1 VAKPIMDIRSLA
13 RTHGPT
19 MLNVLVSIAR
29 QKSAP
34 PSARVTAAGI
44 VLDRGYGKAEQSV
57 DQKSDLQITIRQIL
71 DAPAPAPAPKLVSGR
86 VVDSIQ
92 PNVSGMPATS
102 ANQKG
107 GSKPKAPSD

>member
-71 DAPAPAPAPKLVSGR
+71 DAPAPKLVTGR
-86 VVDSIQ
+86 VVDHIQ
-92 PNVSGMPATS
+92 HKVDGMPATS
-102 ANQKG
+102 A
-107 GSKPKAPSD
+107 KPKNSEDPK

>member
-13 RTHGPT
+13 RVHGPT

-57 DQKSDLQITIRQIL
+57 DTKSDLQITIRQIL
-71 DAPAPAPAPKLVSGR
+71 DAPSQPKLVAGR
-86 VVDSIQ
+86 VVDQVQ
-92 PNVSGMPATS
+92 PNVSRMPATS
-102 ANQKG
+102 G
-107 GSKPKAPSD
+107 KPKNSEDPK

>member
-1 VAKPIMDIRSLA
+1 MPKTITDIRSLA
-13 RTHGPT
+13 RVHGPT

-44 VLDRGYGKAEQSV
+44 VLDRGFGKAEQSV

-71 DAPAPAPAPKLVSGR
+71 DGPSAPAPKLVAGR
-86 VVDSIQ
+86 VVDHIQ
-92 PNVSGMPATS
+92 HKVDGMPAS
-102 ANQKG
+102 EKQKN
-107 GSKPKAPSD
+107 SEDPK

>member
-1 VAKPIMDIRSLA
+1 MDIRSLA

-71 DAPAPAPAPKLVSGR
+71 DAPAPKLVSGR

-92 PNVSGMPATS
+92 PNVSRMPATS
-102 ANQKG
+102 D
-107 GSKPKAPSD
+107 KPKNSEDPK